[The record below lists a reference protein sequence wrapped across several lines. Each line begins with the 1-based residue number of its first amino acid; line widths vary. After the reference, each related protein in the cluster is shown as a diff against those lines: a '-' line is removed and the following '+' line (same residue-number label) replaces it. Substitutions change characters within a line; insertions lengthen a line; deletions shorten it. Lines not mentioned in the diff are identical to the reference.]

1 LWIKC
6 LPTTTTTTTTTAAAA
21 TATAKTVLTIYFI
34 TRTNLQFTMYILF
47 MSREV
52 KRDEEQIMMS
62 VKKPKIMA
70 SNPKAKSSVFGK
82 ELTDLVATTTK
93 EVQQPSFHVSPKSRL
108 DPKQNC

>member
-6 LPTTTTTTTTTAAAA
+6 LPPPPPAAATTTTTTAA
-21 TATAKTVLTIYFI
+21 KTILTIYFI
-34 TRTNLQFTMYILF
+34 TPTILQFTMYIPF
-47 MSREV
+47 MFREV

-62 VKKPKIMA
+62 VTKPKIMA

-82 ELTDLVATTTK
+82 YLTDLVATTTK
-93 EVQQPSFHVSPKSRL
+93 EVRQPSFHVSPKSRL